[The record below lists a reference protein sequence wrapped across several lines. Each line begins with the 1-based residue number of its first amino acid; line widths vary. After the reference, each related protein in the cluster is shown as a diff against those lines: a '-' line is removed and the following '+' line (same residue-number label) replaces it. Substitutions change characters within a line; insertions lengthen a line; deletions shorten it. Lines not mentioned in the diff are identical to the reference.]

1 MQCRCPSFFFFPQKR
16 QRLGSKDLR
25 GEMSL
30 LHHFP
35 SCLGFSERGVQWNPT
50 PVATFSSERDT
61 HRAWDRLSV
70 QRCRVASQ
78 LCNLTHLLHRVH
90 PYKYT
95 DTEKKQNTK
104 GGGAIRWNWCKL
116 EWDTSEFSLFC
127 FDRCEVLALA
137 ESPKLISCFGLRLPR
152 ELPIKRFYS
161 CFLST
166 DMSHVDA
173 CSSSNWTHEEIASKQ
188 SG

>member
-104 GGGAIRWNWCKL
+104 GGGNSLKLMRAWMRHQWIFSFLLWQMWSSGFSWESKVNFLLWFKTSPWAANKKVLQLLSLNGYVTCWCM
-116 EWDTSEFSLFC
+116 LF
-127 FDRCEVLALA
+127 F
-137 ESPKLISCFGLRLPR
+137 
-152 ELPIKRFYS
+152 
-161 CFLST
+161 
-166 DMSHVDA
+166 
-173 CSSSNWTHEEIASKQ
+173 
-188 SG
+188 